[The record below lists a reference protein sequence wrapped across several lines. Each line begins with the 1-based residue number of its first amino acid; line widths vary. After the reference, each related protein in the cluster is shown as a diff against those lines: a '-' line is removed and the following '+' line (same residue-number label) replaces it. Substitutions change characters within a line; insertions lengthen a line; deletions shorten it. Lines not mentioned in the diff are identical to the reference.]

1 MFIIFLYFFRM
12 AISVFLKILILILR
26 VEDEES
32 PLVKIYRTLSKNIFF
47 NEIIAL
53 SLEAYME
60 FYINGQMNLKTADFS
75 TNGEWLGISFSYFVY
90 FMIHGVIP
98 LLLFYL

>member
-1 MFIIFLYFFRM
+1 MFIIFLYFLRM
-12 AISVFLKILILILR
+12 VISVFLKILILILR

-32 PLVKIYRTLSKNIFF
+32 TLVKIYRTFSKNIFF

-60 FYINGQMNLKTADFS
+60 FYIKGLMNLKTADFS
-75 TNGEWLGISFSYFVY
+75 ANGEWLGILISYFIS